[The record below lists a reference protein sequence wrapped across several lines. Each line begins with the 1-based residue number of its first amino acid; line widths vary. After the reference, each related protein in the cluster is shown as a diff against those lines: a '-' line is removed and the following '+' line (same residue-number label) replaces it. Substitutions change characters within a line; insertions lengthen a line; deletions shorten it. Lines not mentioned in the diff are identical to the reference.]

1 MAELNFTGYNWA
13 SMCSSEPRSL
23 ISLLNAA
30 KEQPQAVPI
39 AAEFLTFGP
48 PLSHGNSKK
57 AG

>member
-1 MAELNFTGYNWA
+1 
-13 SMCSSEPRSL
+13 MCSSEPRSL

-30 KEQPQAVPI
+30 KEQPSALAI

-48 PLSHGNSKK
+48 RLSREKQRK